1 MLLISNFIK
10 LYHNITSILFAM
22 AALQKSHSV
31 SETSEDMTEKLQT
44 SLHNF
49 IIPVKCYSPMTTEND
64 NNDYDPPF
72 EAFVWDWPFSEDCVA
87 RGFFSEEKF
96 FVCLPF
102 NQGGTG
108 ESRGTLKKFEKI
120 SESDFSCIIG
130 LCNNSFFG
138 TYFWRLEIE
147 IMRNLNT
154 LVLNASRDVSR
165 PGETVKRLKRIR
177 KVYKLPEHCDISTLT
192 TASYDWAVTIQAL
205 KVMLDDNSKE
215 INMVDILSGGMCKKC
230 HVRAITLM
238 LSTDNRSEKIGI
250 CCRIDNDERRI
261 YEWVTSHIKLP

>member
-1 MLLISNFIK
+1 
-10 LYHNITSILFAM
+10 M

-87 RGFFSEEKF
+87 RVSFPKKNSLFVYLSIKVVLENLEE
-96 FVCLPF
+96 
-102 NQGGTG
+102 Q
-108 ESRGTLKKFEKI
+108 
-120 SESDFSCIIG
+120 
-130 LCNNSFFG
+130 
-138 TYFWRLEIE
+138 LEIE

-192 TASYDWAVTIQAL
+192 TAM

-215 INMVDILSGGMCKKC
+215 INMVDILSGGMCKN
-230 HVRAITLM
+230 VM
-238 LSTDNRSEKIGI
+238 
-250 CCRIDNDERRI
+250 
-261 YEWVTSHIKLP
+261 YEQLH